1 MFLANFSFVVS
12 HLKIQRAV
20 NLNTLKAL
28 TFCSQKEKFI
38 KNLPAFFIL
47 MFQLLLK
54 KQNGSRAPHCTNRA
68 DKILNIIILVTLIVM
83 L

>member
-12 HLKIQRAV
+12 HLKIQRAI

-38 KNLPAFFIL
+38 KNIPAFFIL

-54 KQNGSRAPHCTNRA
+54 NKMVVER
-68 DKILNIIILVTLIVM
+68 LIIQIEQTRFLI
-83 L
+83 